1 MIPACCGVC
10 GELGKG
16 AEAGSGGFGDGMVL
30 FQERYVDWNGLEKS
44 ITLHQCA
51 SQMQYVANG
60 QLEAY
65 SKSALQ
71 T

>member
-16 AEAGSGGFGDGMVL
+16 AEAGSGGFGDSMVL
-30 FQERYVDWNGLEKS
+30 LQERYVDWNGLERVLRYISAHPKCS
-44 ITLHQCA
+44 TSRMA
-51 SQMQYVANG
+51 
-60 QLEAY
+60 LEAY